1 MPIIG
6 CLAVPGLMLPSRWY
20 LSIIS
25 LFVSSSLLPL
35 SSTSPLFLVIYFYAL
50 WIFIA
55 GYIRHLLIHPIIPIL
70 SYDLILLLVKLL
82 ISMPIIFSDII
93 YNLHFSGPLLVL
105 TVIFWIVSK
114 QYREHL
120 WNQRNASWLCC
131 VGERGLMLPISYVW
145 GLCNL

>member
-6 CLAVPGLMLPSRWY
+6 CLVVPGLMLPFRWY

-35 SSTSPLFLVIYFYAL
+35 SSTSPLFLVIYSYAL
-50 WIFIA
+50 WIFIS
-55 GYIRHLLIHPIIPIL
+55 GYIRHLLIHPILPIL
-70 SYDLILLLVKLL
+70 SYDLIPLLVKLL